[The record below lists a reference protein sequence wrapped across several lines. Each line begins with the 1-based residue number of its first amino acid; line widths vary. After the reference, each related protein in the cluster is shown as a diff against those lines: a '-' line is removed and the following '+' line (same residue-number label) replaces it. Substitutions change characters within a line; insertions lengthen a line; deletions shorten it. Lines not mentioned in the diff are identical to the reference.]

1 MASSILGSK
10 GCPLEQEPTGAL
22 AHETHK
28 EKRME
33 HVTEAG
39 INRTGM
45 QLSPIDAEE
54 MLAGRDQMGE
64 PSSPGDERDMAN
76 LRTAYIQ
83 EADPVGSVPLPVGEI
98 VAGVGDLDSD
108 GTPTLD
114 IAASEEVLMDKL
126 GERLAFERTGTRMY
140 EALITKCRAAQGRA
154 GEAGVESGEAGV
166 AAAESEATARTWAAD
181 GASAVS
187 LEKLIEF
194 RTDEAKH
201 FQMVVDAI
209 ELLGGDPT
217 AQTPCADIAGVES
230 MGLVQV
236 LSDPKT
242 TLRHSLHAILVA
254 ELVDN
259 AGWEELI
266 ALAADAGHRDLAG
279 QFETA
284 LKEEQVHLAQIRAW
298 HQQATLEQSRIALA
312 A

>member
-1 MASSILGSK
+1 
-10 GCPLEQEPTGAL
+10 
-22 AHETHK
+22 
-28 EKRME
+28 ME

-83 EADPVGSVPLPVGEI
+83 DAEPVGSVPLPVGEI

-108 GTPTLD
+108 GAPTVH

-154 GEAGVESGEAGV
+154 GEAGAQSAEAGAESGEAGVESGDAGAESGEARVESGEAGV
-166 AAAESEATARTWAAD
+166 AAAGSEAMARTWAAD

-242 TLRHSLHAILVA
+242 TLRHALHAILVA